1 MAGLQL
7 VTPATSPMGPFFGLP
22 WQQEAIHD
30 DIYTPRKYQVEL
42 LEAALEHN
50 TIVCLNTGSGKT
62 FIAVLLTK
70 ELSHQIRGQY
80 QGNAKR
86 TVFLVNS
93 ALCVVQQA
101 AAVRTHS
108 DLQVGEYTDLEET
121 SAWSY
126 QQWNEEISNNQVLV
140 MTCHIFLHVLRR
152 QILPLSKINLVV
164 FDDCHLAITDHP
176 YSEIMKLFDGSLCNP
191 RILGL
196 TAAILNGK
204 CDPSDLEQKIQNLE
218 QVLKSNAETATDLVV
233 LDRYASQPREVVLDC
248 GPYADKTGLSSRLEA
263 ELDEALLFLNDCN
276 ISVGREDRD
285 PTAISRQ
292 VLSDC
297 RAVLQV
303 LGPWCADKAA
313 GIMVRELQK
322 YIKHEMGELNRKFL
336 LFTDTILRKVHALC
350 EEHFSPSSLD
360 LKFVTPKVL
369 RLLEILH
376 EYKPFER
383 QQFESVEWYNNR
395 NQDNYVS
402 WSDSEDDDEDEEVET
417 KERPEAN
424 FPSPFT
430 NILCGIIFVERRYT
444 AVVLNR

>member
-1 MAGLQL
+1 MQ
-7 VTPATSPMGPFFGLP
+7 FGLCHLQNFVSSAIL
-22 WQQEAIHD
+22 QQELL
-30 DIYTPRKYQVEL
+30 YTKRCGDKVKEKQTPTEL
-42 LEAALEHN
+42 LN
-50 TIVCLNTGSGKT
+50 GS
-62 FIAVLLTK
+62 
-70 ELSHQIRGQY
+70 SHCPY
-80 QGNAKR
+80 
-86 TVFLVNS
+86 
-93 ALCVVQQA
+93 
-101 AAVRTHS
+101 
-108 DLQVGEYTDLEET
+108 
-121 SAWSY
+121 
-126 QQWNEEISNNQVLV
+126 
-140 MTCHIFLHVLRR
+140 
-152 QILPLSKINLVV
+152 
-164 FDDCHLAITDHP
+164 HP
-176 YSEIMKLFDGSLCNP
+176 
-191 RILGL
+191 
-196 TAAILNGK
+196 
-204 CDPSDLEQKIQNLE
+204 
-218 QVLKSNAETATDLVV
+218 
-233 LDRYASQPREVVLDC
+233 
-248 GPYADKTGLSSRLEA
+248 
-263 ELDEALLFLNDCN
+263 
-276 ISVGREDRD
+276 
-285 PTAISRQ
+285 Q

-322 YIKHEMGELNRKFL
+322 YIKHEQEELSRKFL

-350 EEHFSPSSLD
+350 EEHFSPASLD

-402 WSDSEDDDEDEEVET
+402 WSDSEDEDEDEEVEA